1 MTLPLPA
8 TWFDG
13 ASPIARPA
21 QVEADATSLVIR
33 PDQAAQVHWPIE
45 QVRVL
50 SEPDA
55 PVLRL
60 AAGDD
65 SRLDIS
71 DPAAMATLGAHLGAN
86 PRRTTARRHR
96 HRRLVIVVG
105 ALVLLA
111 AGVGLG
117 WPHVADLLARAT
129 PLSVEAALGNAVD
142 RKLFGEVRR
151 CDAPAGSDALAALVE
166 RLAGHATAPMPLS
179 VTVLDSPQVNA
190 AAMPG
195 GRIVIF
201 RGLLREAQSADEVA
215 GVIAHEM
222 GHAAARH
229 GMRGLYRG
237 LGLSLLA
244 SLASGG
250 SSIADAAVFF
260 ATMAHSRAFE
270 READARA
277 EEILRA
283 AGIGTQGLIDFFAR
297 MEKRDGAEGG
307 LLAYA
312 ASHPPNAERRAQLTP
327 TQGRP
332 PLDYGQWQALRAI
345 CRR

>member
-1 MTLPLPA
+1 MRLPA

-13 ASPIARPA
+13 ASPVAQPA
-21 QVEADATSLVIR
+21 ELETDDGWVVIHPSEAAPVR
-33 PDQAAQVHWPIE
+33 WPIE
-45 QVRVL
+45 EVQVL

-60 AAGDD
+60 SVQTDA
-65 SRLDIS
+65 RLDVS
-71 DPAAMATLGAHLGAN
+71 DAAAIAALGAHLRGSQRRTAARGRRH
-86 PRRTTARRHR
+86 RRTT
-96 HRRLVIVVG
+96 LVVG
-105 ALVLLA
+105 ASVLLVV
-111 AGVGLG
+111 GVGLG
-117 WPHVADLLARAT
+117 WPHLADLLARAT
-129 PLSVEAALGNAVD
+129 PLSAEAALGEAVD

-151 CDAPAGSDALAALVE
+151 CEAPAGSQALAALVAK
-166 RLAGHATAPMPLS
+166 LAPHAAAAMPLS
-179 VTVLDSPQVNA
+179 VVVLDNPLVNA

-201 RGLLREAQSADEVA
+201 RGLLREAASAEEVA

-250 SSIADAAVFF
+250 STIADAAVFF

-270 READARA
+270 RDADARA
-277 EEILRA
+277 EQILRA

-297 MEKRDGAEGG
+297 MEKRDGDAAS

-312 ASHPPNAERRAQLTP
+312 ASHPPSADRRAAITP
-327 TQGRP
+327 TQAVQ

-345 CRR
+345 CG